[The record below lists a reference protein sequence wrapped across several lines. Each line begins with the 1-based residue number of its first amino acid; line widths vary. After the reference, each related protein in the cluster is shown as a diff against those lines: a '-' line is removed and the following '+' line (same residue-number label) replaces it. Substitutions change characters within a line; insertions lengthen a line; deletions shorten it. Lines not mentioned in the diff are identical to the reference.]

1 MSTKKKPQR
10 IEFPAQM
17 ALARQIAGD
26 LFDGGPGVTITR
38 LLQETSR
45 KHVWGGWCREAVIER
60 IYKHLIGELP
70 K

>member
-1 MSTKKKPQR
+1 
-10 IEFPAQM
+10 M

>member
-1 MSTKKKPQR
+1 MSTKKKPPR

-26 LFDGGPGVTITR
+26 LMQDATGLDVTHLNLVDDDGHGY
-38 LLQETSR
+38 
-45 KHVWGGWCREAVIER
+45 GGWCREAVIER

>member
-1 MSTKKKPQR
+1 
-10 IEFPAQM
+10 M

-26 LFDGGPGVTITR
+26 LMQDATGLDVTHLNLVDDDGHGY
-38 LLQETSR
+38 
-45 KHVWGGWCREAVIER
+45 GGWCREAVIER